1 MRNLVAKIVSVFAV
15 VFMSMNALGSGE
27 DVTIMIAGVDGTI
40 HFSVD
45 YASDAFLLAGFE
57 EAPLVL
63 DVTNEEAPFIVDYVS
78 VEIVFT
84 VPSPKTIFKSPS
96 DVSTYILAHPAS
108 LDGAVI
114 PSSITS
120 EPLK

>member
-78 VEIVFT
+78 VEIGTDTAAYAAFDT
-84 VPSPKTIFKSPS
+84 G
-96 DVSTYILAHPAS
+96 AS
-108 LDGAVI
+108 VYAATPDSFIEVNEIDLY
-114 PSSITS
+114 
-120 EPLK
+120 